1 MARKPRENYEDGIYH
16 VFARGNDRQEIFA
29 DDTDRLVYLRLLGSV
44 TEAMN
49 WTCLSYCLMRNHV
62 HLLLGT
68 PDANLSN
75 GMQRLHGCY
84 AQAFNARHD
93 RVGHVFQGRYG
104 AKLIATD
111 AQLLATAA
119 YIARNPVAAGLC
131 RRPEDWR
138 WGSYGATVEGPGP
151 SWLNVASLLE
161 HFGLDA
167 AAGARQLRLLATAGG
182 DPSQT

>member
-1 MARKPRENYEDGIYH
+1 MPRKPRENYEDGIYH
-16 VFARGNDRQEIFA
+16 VFARGNDRREIFG

-44 TEAMN
+44 TQAMK

-68 PDANLSN
+68 PDANLSA

-84 AQAFNARHD
+84 AQAFNARHG
-93 RVGHVFQGRYG
+93 RVGHVFQGRFG

-111 AQLLATAA
+111 AQLQVTAA
-119 YIARNPVAAGLC
+119 YIAHNPVAAGLC

-138 WGSYGATVEGPGP
+138 WGSYRAILGGPSP

-167 AAGARQLRLLATAGG
+167 AAGSRRLMSLVAAEG